1 MTEPTLTS
9 GHTLNPDSAAFTEAH
24 TIWNARLQKRP
35 DTIAQCSTV
44 QDVVD
49 AVRFVR
55 SNGTRLSVKAGG
67 HSYAGTSVND
77 GGLLVDLAQMRSVF
91 IDPTH
96 RTATIEPGVTG
107 EMLDTAAQRHGLATP
122 TPTVSS
128 VGVIGAAL
136 GGGGGYLTRRYG
148 LTLDNL
154 ISAEIVTADGGL
166 LKVSQ
171 HSYPDLFWALRGG
184 GGNFGIVTS
193 MTLQLHPVGPE
204 VLAGQVIYPFDD
216 AARLLRSVRNFIDEA
231 PDEFQCYPFCFRV
244 PPIDLF
250 PEEHH
255 GQPVLDLVM
264 YHEDATAADF
274 VRPLRQLA
282 DNPILDLVG
291 PSAYVD
297 VQKSFDANLPKGNRY
312 LSKAHDL
319 AELSDGAIDV
329 MVEFVPHMAGAFTA
343 AYFDP
348 VGGAAGRVGVTETA
362 YAGRQANYGFH
373 IIAGWQDAIEDDSVV
388 SWANEFH
395 TAMALHATGGVYV
408 NLIGDDEMDRIPAA
422 YGPNYPRLVEIKKQ
436 WDPTNLFSSNY
447 NIEPT

>member
-1 MTEPTLTS
+1 MTEPTLPS
-9 GHTLNPDSAAFTEAH
+9 GHTLNPNGEAFQEAH
-24 TIWNARLQKRP
+24 AIWNARLQKHP
-35 DTIAQCSTV
+35 DIIAQCLTA
-44 QDVVD
+44 QDVAE
-49 AVRFVR
+49 AVRFAR
-55 SNGTRLSVKAGG
+55 GSDARLSVKAGG
-67 HSYAGTSVND
+67 HSYAGTSVRD
-77 GGLLVDLAQMRSVF
+77 GGLLIDLAQMRSIF
-91 IDPTH
+91 IDSAH

-107 EMLDTAAQRHGLATP
+107 EMLDTEAQQYGLATP

-136 GGGGGYLTRRYG
+136 GGGGGYLTRKHG
-148 LTLDNL
+148 LTLDNM
-154 ISAEIVTADGGL
+154 ISVEVVTADGEIL
-166 LKVSQ
+166 TVSQ
-171 HSYPDLFWALRGG
+171 HSYPELFWALRGG

-193 MTLQLHPVGPE
+193 MTLRLHHVGPE

-216 AARLLRSVRNFIDEA
+216 ATRLLREVRDFIDEA

-274 VRPLRQLA
+274 VRPLRHLA

-291 PSAYVD
+291 PSTYVD

-319 AELSDGAIDV
+319 AELSDDAIDV
-329 MVEFVPHMAGAFTA
+329 MVEHVPHMAGAFTA

-348 VGGAAGRVGVTETA
+348 VGGAAGRVGISDTA
-362 YAGRQANYGFH
+362 YAGRNANYGFH
-373 IIAGWQDAIEDDSVV
+373 IIAGWQDSIEDDSVID
-388 SWANEFH
+388 WANEFH
-395 TAMALHATGGVYV
+395 TAMSPYATGGVYV

-422 YGPNYPRLVEIKKQ
+422 YGPNYPRLVKIKRQ

-447 NIEPT
+447 NIDPA